1 MKKISKTRGRPFALC
16 LQNKGYPASLEV
28 GKLYRVVPDQDAA
41 AHGYLR
47 IVDESGE
54 DYLYSAKRFV
64 PVELPQ
70 QVKRSVIRRVR
81 ESTTPANQPLQPTRR
96 AQRKSKSQRNSRAAR
111 G

>member
-1 MKKISKTRGRPFALC
+1 MKKRNSTSKQFVIC
-16 LQNKGYPASLEV
+16 IDNSDYPASLELHKIYTV
-28 GKLYRVVPDQDAA
+28 LPDERAA
-41 AHGYLR
+41 PDDYLR
-47 IVDESGE
+47 VVDESGE

-81 ESTTPANQPLQPTRR
+81 ESTMPANQPLQPTRR